1 MAFLTENDL
10 RRIAKYLADN
20 GIKDS
25 SFLEYHSDL
34 SGNEYTVISSG
45 ITNYKIPIKKLW
57 NNVSFNWNN
66 IKDKPLWITD
76 NKPTYT
82 YSEVGALSEDTFI
95 PTKTSDI
102 QNDRGYLT
110 ENNFKTINGIKIV
123 GAGDITIRGEGIAEA
138 PSDGRIYGRQNGT
151 WIEVTG
157 GSGNSSNVNITE
169 IFNRINTA
177 FESQTSI
184 STDDYNILKNNIGRG
199 NILFI
204 NSADKTTLID
214 YNYSNNNIYL
224 SYNIYKEDN
233 TYKVITII
241 INNDTKLVDIIE
253 NNIKEEILELPPFP
267 DNLFNYIILGTTITE
282 EQVVECSNLFKT
294 YLDTHYNSSF
304 QDFYDILPNKVSMS
318 IVGTHLILNVSKF
331 NPGDIQEIH
340 LYAKDTYSNIEISI
354 YKSKDVLFVN
364 GIPFITRGYLGQG
377 TDMLYSSKG
386 STILNVIPNTETAY
400 PMGTATNLFC
410 TVGGIGTVAHH
421 KCEVALG
428 KFNYSYK
435 GTQENTTP
443 EKATVY
449 SYGIGT
455 SNEDRKNAFEIKENG
470 DIYILGVGEYTG
482 SNFETSS
489 TIQDI
494 LNKVDTIIINMN
506 ADASV
511 GTFTLP
517 PEELA
522 KVKTITNNSNVKI
535 IIPSSGGPISC
546 VPINQSVT
554 TTHYNFIIVTNLFT
568 ALLVITGTINLETGV
583 CGLTIMQAALT
594 EIKGSNI

>member
-10 RRIAKYLADN
+10 KRIAIYLADN

-25 SFLEYHSDL
+25 SFLEYPSGL
-34 SGNEYTVISSG
+34 SGDEYTVISSG
-45 ITNYKIPIKKLW
+45 TTNYKIPIKNLW
-57 NNVSFNWNN
+57 NDASFNWGN
-66 IKDKPLWITD
+66 IKGKPLWITD

-123 GAGDITIRGEGIAEA
+123 GSGDITISGEGIAEA

-184 STDDYNILKNNIGRG
+184 STDDYNILKNNIGIG

-204 NSADKTTLID
+204 NSVDKTTLID

-253 NNIKEEILELPPFP
+253 NSIKEEILEIPSFSG
-267 DNLFNYIILGTTITE
+267 DFFNYIIAGTKITE
-282 EQVVECSNLFKT
+282 EQTVKYTNIFKT

-304 QDFYDILPNKVSMS
+304 QDFYNILPNKVNMKNLEGES
-318 IVGTHLILNVSKF
+318 LILNVSKF
-331 NPGDIQEIH
+331 SSGELQEIH
-340 LYAKDTYSNIEISI
+340 LYTRNLLYNMEISI
-354 YKSKDVLFVN
+354 YKINNNLVVN
-364 GIPFITRGYLGQG
+364 GIPFITRGYTGQG
-377 TDMLYSSKG
+377 GYDISTISVG
-386 STILNVIPNTETAY
+386 STILNVY
-400 PMGTATNLFC
+400 PANFDYPIGIAENVYC
-410 TVGGIGTVAHH
+410 TVGGIGTKACNP
-421 KCEVALG
+421 CEVALG
-428 KFNYSYK
+428 RYNYSSY
-435 GTQENTTP
+435 NNSP
-443 EKATVY
+443 EKGTVY

-470 DIYILGVGEYTG
+470 DTYILGVGGYTG

-494 LNKVDTIIINMN
+494 LNKVNTVVINLNQDT
-506 ADASV
+506 

-522 KVKTITNNSNVKI
+522 KIKTITDNSNVI
-535 IIPSSGGPISC
+535 ITTPNNGIKF
-546 VPINQSVT
+546 VPIN
-554 TTHYNFIIVTNLFT
+554 HYISTANYKFT
-568 ALLVITGTINLETGV
+568 IAAPVFAALVVMTGDVNLETGV
-583 CGLTIMQAALT
+583 CELTSMYVALT
-594 EIKGSNI
+594 EMKGSNI

>member
-25 SFLEYHSDL
+25 SFLKYPSDL
-34 SGNEYTVISSG
+34 SGDEYTVISSG

-82 YSEVGALSEDTFI
+82 YSEVGALSKDTFI

-123 GAGDITIRGEGIAEA
+123 GSGDITISGEGIAEA
-138 PSDGRIYGRQNGT
+138 PSDGGIYGRQNGT
-151 WIEVTG
+151 WIEVTS
-157 GSGNSSNVNITE
+157 GSEGNSNVNITE
-169 IFNRINTA
+169 VFNRINTA
-177 FESQTSI
+177 FGEQTPI
-184 STDDYNILKNNIGRG
+184 STDDYNILKNNIGKG

-204 NSADKTTLID
+204 NNADKTTLID

-253 NNIKEEILELPPFP
+253 NNIKEEILELPTFSE
-267 DNLFNYIILGTTITE
+267 DFFNYILAGTTITE

-294 YLDTHYNSSF
+294 YLDTYYNSSF
-304 QDFYDILPNKVSMS
+304 QDFYDILPNKVS
-318 IVGTHLILNVSKF
+318 GDGLILNVSKF
-331 NPGDIQEIH
+331 NSGDSQEIH
-340 LYAKDTYSNIEISI
+340 LYTRNAYSNIEISI
-354 YKSKDVLFVN
+354 YKSNEDLMVN

-377 TDMLYSSKG
+377 PDMFYNSLG
-386 STILNVIPNTETAY
+386 STILNVFPITRTTY
-400 PMGTATNLFC
+400 PMGTAANEFC
-410 TVGGIGTVAHH
+410 TVGGIGTVARH

-428 KFNYSYK
+428 KFNYSYND
-435 GTQENTTP
+435 TQENTTP
-443 EKATVY
+443 EKVTVY

-455 SNEDRKNAFEIKENG
+455 SNENRKNAFEIKENG
-470 DIYILGVGEYTG
+470 DIYILGVGGYTG

-494 LNKVDTIIINMN
+494 LNKVDTIIINLN
-506 ADASV
+506 SDT

-517 PEELA
+517 PEELD

-535 IIPSSGGPISC
+535 IAPSSGGPIC
-546 VPINQSVT
+546 FIPISQSIT
-554 TTHYNFIIVTNLFT
+554 TTNYNFAIATTVFSALGVIVGN
-568 ALLVITGTINLETGV
+568 INLETGNCELSSAYV
-583 CGLTIMQAALT
+583 NLT
-594 EIKGSNI
+594 KS